1 MHSNRDSF
9 SMEDAMRLA
18 NSPAGQQLI
27 ALLKSVGGSSV
38 EQARQAAQKGDYETA
53 KSNLSQL
60 LQSKDV
66 QRLLKEMEKGNG

>member
-18 NSPAGQQLI
+18 ESPAGQQLI
-27 ALLKSVGGSSV
+27 ALLRSAGGSSV
-38 EQARQAAQKGDYETA
+38 EQARQAAAKGDYETA
-53 KSNLSQL
+53 KANISKL
-60 LQSKDV
+60 LRSEDV

>member
-27 ALLKSVGGSSV
+27 ALLKSAGGSSV

-53 KSNLSQL
+53 KANLSRI
-60 LQSKDV
+60 LQSEDV

>member
-18 NSPAGQQLI
+18 SSPAGQQLI
-27 ALLKSVGGSSV
+27 ALLKSAGGSSV
-38 EQARQAAQKGDYETA
+38 EQARQAAAKGDYETA
-53 KSNLSQL
+53 KTNLSKL
-60 LQSKDV
+60 LQSEDV

>member
-27 ALLKSVGGSSV
+27 ALLKSAGGSSV
-38 EQARQAAQKGDYETA
+38 EQARQAAQKGDYETTKA
-53 KSNLSQL
+53 NLSRL
-60 LQSKDV
+60 LQSQDV
-66 QRLLKEMEKGNG
+66 QKLLKEMEKGNG

>member
-27 ALLKSVGGSSV
+27 ALLKSAGGSSV
-38 EQARQAAQKGDYETA
+38 EQARQAAHKGDSETA
-53 KSNLSQL
+53 KA
-60 LQSKDV
+60 KIEAAGGTV
-66 QRLLKEMEKGNG
+66 EVI